1 MTREEKILKL
11 KESLKARAAKK
22 FPGNEER
29 QNRYV
34 WGTINKVKEK
44 MSHAN

>member
-11 KESLKARAAKK
+11 KEDLRARAREK
-22 FPGNEER
+22 FPNDEER

-34 WGTINKVKEK
+34 WGTISKIKERMK
-44 MSHAN
+44 Q